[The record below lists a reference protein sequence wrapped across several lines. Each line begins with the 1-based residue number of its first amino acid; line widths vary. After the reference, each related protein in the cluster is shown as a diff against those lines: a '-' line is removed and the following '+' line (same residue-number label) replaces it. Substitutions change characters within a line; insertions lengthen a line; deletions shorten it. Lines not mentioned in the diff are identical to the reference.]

1 MDKKPVK
8 VLIASKR
15 LSIADHLAND
25 LTCANGYNLSRFEIF
40 KNCSKIFDLIKLE
53 AICILLIKCDL
64 YKQKY
69 FDYTVSLF
77 L

>member
-53 AICILLIKCDL
+53 AICILLRKRVLC
-64 YKQKY
+64 KQKH
-69 FDYTVSLF
+69 FDYTFSLF
-77 L
+77 S